1 MKKSILILV
10 LLMICSIV
18 LASCDNG
25 SSGGGSYGGSS
36 GGGSYGG
43 SSGGGY
49 FAPSCDHVL
58 ASDAEIVKDADCV
71 EKGILGGTCTI
82 CGEYGTQTFEAYG
95 HNMVDGYC
103 TVCGETEEQNEE

>member
-1 MKKSILILV
+1 MKKISMLFLIISLALSFALV
-10 LLMICSIV
+10 
-18 LASCDNG
+18 SCDDSDNN
-25 SSGGGSYGGSS
+25 SS

-58 ASDAEIVKDADCV
+58 VSDAEIVKDADCV
-71 EKGILGGTCTI
+71 KEGILGGICTI